1 LTPIGIW
8 KGQPLEIQL
17 PRAALMSLIGLHF
30 HSMVASMAAMAGKP
44 IVYAA
49 KPRFLSNPSI
59 FGGRP
64 RNAT

>member
-1 LTPIGIW
+1 
-8 KGQPLEIQL
+8 
-17 PRAALMSLIGLHF
+17 MVSLIGLHF
-30 HSMVASMAAMAGKP
+30 HSMAAIEAAMAGKP